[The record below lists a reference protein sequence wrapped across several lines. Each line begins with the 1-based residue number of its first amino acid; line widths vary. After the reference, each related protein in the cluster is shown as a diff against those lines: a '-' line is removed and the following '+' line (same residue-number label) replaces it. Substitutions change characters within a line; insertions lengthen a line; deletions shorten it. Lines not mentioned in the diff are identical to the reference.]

1 MLITRLFILCS
12 SISVLHHFW
21 FCISLFPSRGSKLE
35 HIYIYKRKEKRG
47 KTEKGG
53 NLGDA
58 VVGPSS
64 FQYDGYYPPDGLIM
78 RFKKA
83 QMAHVHRVCT
93 VQIKFL
99 P

>member
-1 MLITRLFILCS
+1 MLIPRLFIYLFYVLQ
-12 SISVLHHFW
+12 SVLHHFW

-35 HIYIYKRKEKRG
+35 HIYIYIYIRKEKRG

-78 RFKKA
+78 RFKL
-83 QMAHVHRVCT
+83 
-93 VQIKFL
+93 IF
-99 P
+99 

>member
-1 MLITRLFILCS
+1 MLIPRLFIYLFC
-12 SISVLHHFW
+12 VLQFQC
-21 FCISLFPSRGSKLE
+21 CIIFGFVSLFPPPGSKLE
-35 HIYIYKRKEKRG
+35 RTHIYIKEKRG

-78 RFKKA
+78 RF
-83 QMAHVHRVCT
+83 
-93 VQIKFL
+93 
-99 P
+99 

>member
-1 MLITRLFILCS
+1 MFFNQC
-12 SISVLHHFW
+12 
-21 FCISLFPSRGSKLE
+21 CIIFGFVSLFSPPVGANLN
-35 HIYIYKRKEKRG
+35 IYIYIYIRKEKRG

-78 RFKKA
+78 RFKL
-83 QMAHVHRVCT
+83 
-93 VQIKFL
+93 IF
-99 P
+99 